1 MSPALEKDLFRRF
14 TLLETW
20 LPPDGLV
27 ELLLIC
33 FQRTGFLNM
42 NHEHI
47 IHRTDPTEA
56 T

>member
-27 ELLLIC
+27 EFLDLLKIEY
-33 FQRTGFLNM
+33 F
-42 NHEHI
+42 
-47 IHRTDPTEA
+47 
-56 T
+56 